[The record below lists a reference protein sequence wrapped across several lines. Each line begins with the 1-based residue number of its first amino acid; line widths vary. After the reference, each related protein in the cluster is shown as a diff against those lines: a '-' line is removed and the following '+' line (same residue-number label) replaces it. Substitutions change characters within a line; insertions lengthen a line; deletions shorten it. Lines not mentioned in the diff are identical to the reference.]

1 MVPLTTLVGLAAIFA
16 GFVVTA
22 MVRARKLGDAW
33 EPRGLG
39 MIFGGFGLIMAGVIL
54 AIATV

>member
-1 MVPLTTLVGLAAIFA
+1 MVALTTVVGLAAIFA

-33 EPRGLG
+33 DPRGLW
-39 MIFGGFGLIMAGVIL
+39 MIFGGFGLIMAGVMV
-54 AIATV
+54 AIATG